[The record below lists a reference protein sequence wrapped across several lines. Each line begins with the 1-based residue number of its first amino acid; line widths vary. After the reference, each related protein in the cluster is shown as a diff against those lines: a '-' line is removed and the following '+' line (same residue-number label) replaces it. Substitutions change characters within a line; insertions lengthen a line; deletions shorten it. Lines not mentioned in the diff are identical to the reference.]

1 MKITVEID
9 NEAIEQNVTELVS
22 KQLAA
27 ELYKELRGSRDMS
40 LTYRYHVEVRK
51 IIREVLKEN
60 YDALAK
66 EAISKMDGVVPYS
79 LARGNHD
86 NSAPY
91 NSTFNT
97 DLYKSQFDG
106 FYNDKLENAYK
117 LMTLGE

>member
-66 EAISKMDGVVPYS
+66 EAIS
-79 LARGNHD
+79 A
-86 NSAPY
+86 AA
-91 NSTFNT
+91 
-97 DLYKSQFDG
+97 KSIESRAL
-106 FYNDKLENAYK
+106 KERIKAALE
-117 LMTLGE
+117 E